1 MVTRGDEQAARDALQ
16 ETYLRVVRHGKR
28 FDDEEAFWSWL
39 TVLAR
44 CAARDGGRRQQ
55 RYRHLISRYFQ
66 FRNTD
71 SIHEA
76 EPTSK
81 DPEQVLE
88 DRVHDSLARMDP
100 SERSLLESKY
110 FERASVRDLA
120 RQLSLSEKA
129 VESKMTR
136 ARKKLKSMVLNQMRQ
151 PNET

>member
-1 MVTRGDEQAARDALQ
+1 VVTRGDEQAARDALQ

-28 FDDEEAFWSWL
+28 FDDEEAFS
-39 TVLAR
+39 R